1 MGYWANQPMAGDY
14 PLDVQGD
21 LRDGLLD
28 ALNTELS
35 NKFNED
41 RSNQNF
47 EVGVSYTLSDV
58 NIDNYEQNIE
68 EFNKWIQEQST
79 TNEKVIIKELK
90 DAIKFANEDEG
101 FGGRRADV
109 NDMSFIIPLSFL
121 DWEVKL
127 EPKSELSQY
136 LLTLLKGTDG
146 GSENRGYPIEENA
159 YPKGINTPSD
169 FIKTYIDK
177 WDDLISGKITMR
189 DIKSTSN
196 IKDMTFGNL
205 LNTRWLRRHFCLLL
219 LYRKPNKSHIWK
231 GH

>member
-21 LRDGLLD
+21 LIDGLLD
-28 ALNTELS
+28 ALNTELL
-35 NKFNED
+35 NKFKED

-47 EVGVSYTLSDV
+47 EVGVSYSLSDI

-68 EFNKWIQEQST
+68 KFNKWIQEQSII
-79 TNEKVIIKELK
+79 NEKVVIKELN
-90 DAIKFANEDEG
+90 DAIKFANKEEG

-146 GSENRGYPIEENA
+146 GSKRREYPIEENA

-169 FIKTYIDK
+169 FIKVYIDK
-177 WDDLISGKITMR
+177 WDELISGKITMKN
-189 DIKSTSN
+189 IESTSN
-196 IKDMTFGNL
+196 IKDIKFGRL
-205 LNTRWLRRHFCLLL
+205 LNTR
-219 LYRKPNKSHIWK
+219 
-231 GH
+231 